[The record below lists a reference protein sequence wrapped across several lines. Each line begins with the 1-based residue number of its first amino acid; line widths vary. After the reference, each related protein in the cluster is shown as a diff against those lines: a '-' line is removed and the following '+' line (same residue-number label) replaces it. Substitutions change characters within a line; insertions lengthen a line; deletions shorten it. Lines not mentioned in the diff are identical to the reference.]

1 MSFQPPESS
10 GGFFFGLEHR
20 GRGGI
25 AIRPAP
31 AHRRAGVNVSWD
43 ILKILSDP
51 TRLRLLALLTR
62 EELSVAELQEIL
74 GMGQSRISS
83 QLALLRTVNLVTDR
97 REGKNAFYSFR
108 NHLPPKSLAL
118 IRAAIES
125 VGELPVMA
133 EDRENLD
140 RILQKRRRTQE
151 QYFNLIA
158 GRLGKN
164 YCPGRSWE
172 AIGHLALRLTPSID
186 IADLGAGE
194 GLVSQLLAHRARQ
207 VWCIDNSPRMVEV
220 GTALARK
227 NGLANLAYKLGDIED
242 VPLPE
247 RSVDLAI
254 LSQALHHAQHPQ
266 RAVDEAARILRPAGQ
281 LLVLDL
287 NEHTF
292 EKARELYADVW
303 LGFKESALHGF
314 LKKAGFTKVEVATVA
329 REAEE
334 PFFETLLASGMK
346 PAK

>member
-1 MSFQPPESS
+1 VA
-10 GGFFFGLEHR
+10 R
-20 GRGGI
+20 
-25 AIRPAP
+25 
-31 AHRRAGVNVSWD
+31 VDTSWD
-43 ILKILSDP
+43 SLKILSDP
-51 TRLRLLALLTR
+51 TRVRLLALTFR

-83 QLALLRTVNLVTDR
+83 QLALLRTVNFVTDR
-97 REGKNAFYSFR
+97 RDGKNAFYSFR
-108 NHLPPKSLAL
+108 GNLPPKTLAL
-118 IRAAIES
+118 IRAAIDA
-125 VGELPVMA
+125 VADLPVMA

-172 AIGHLALRLTPSID
+172 AIGHLALRLTPQID

-207 VWCIDNSPRMVEV
+207 VWCIDNSPRMVEF
-220 GTALARK
+220 GSSLARK
-227 NGLANLAYKLGDIED
+227 NGLANLTYKLGDIEN

-247 RSVDLAI
+247 KSVDLAI

-266 RAVDEAARILRPAGQ
+266 VAVDEAFRILRPGGQ
-281 LLVLDL
+281 ILVLDL

-292 EKARELYADVW
+292 AKARELYADVW
-303 LGFKESALHGF
+303 LGFTESALHGF
-314 LKKAGFTKVEVATVA
+314 LKKSGFSKVEVAGVA
-329 REAEE
+329 RETEE
-334 PFFETLLASGMK
+334 PCFETLLASGIK
-346 PAK
+346 LPR

>member
-1 MSFQPPESS
+1 
-10 GGFFFGLEHR
+10 
-20 GRGGI
+20 
-25 AIRPAP
+25 
-31 AHRRAGVNVSWD
+31 VNPSWD

-51 TRLRLLALLTR
+51 TRLRLLALLSR

-83 QLALLRTVNLVTDR
+83 QLALLRTVNLVSDR
-97 REGKNAFYSFR
+97 REGKNAFYSLR
-108 NHLPPKSLAL
+108 PNLTAKTLAL
-118 IRAAIES
+118 IKAAIES
-125 VGELPVMA
+125 VAELPVMD

-140 RILQKRRRTQE
+140 RSLQKRRRTQE

-172 AIGHLALRLTPSID
+172 SIGHLALRLTPAID

-220 GTALARK
+220 GTELAKK
-227 NGLANLAYKLGDIED
+227 NGLANLVYKLGDIEH

-247 RSVDLAI
+247 KSVDLAI

-266 RAVDEAARILRPAGQ
+266 LAVEEAFRILRPGGQ
-281 LLVLDL
+281 LLILDL

-292 EKARELYADVW
+292 EKARDLYADVW

-314 LKKAGFTKVEVATVA
+314 LKKAGFTKVEVTAVA
-329 REAEE
+329 REPNE
-334 PFFETLLASGMK
+334 PHFETLLASGLK
-346 PAK
+346 PLR

>member
-1 MSFQPPESS
+1 
-10 GGFFFGLEHR
+10 
-20 GRGGI
+20 
-25 AIRPAP
+25 
-31 AHRRAGVNVSWD
+31 VNASWD

-51 TRLRLLALLTR
+51 TRLRLLALVVR

-83 QLALLRTVNLVTDR
+83 QLALLRTVNLVSDR

-108 NHLPPKSLAL
+108 ASLPARTHAL
-118 IRAAIES
+118 IKAAIES
-125 VGELPVMA
+125 VSDLPVME

-172 AIGHLALRLTPSID
+172 AIGHLALRLTPPID

-220 GTALARK
+220 GTALAKK
-227 NGLANLAYKLGDIED
+227 NGLANLVYKLGDIEK
-242 VPLPE
+242 VPLPDK
-247 RSVDLAI
+247 SVDAAI

-266 RAVDEAARILRPAGQ
+266 VAVDEAFRILKPGGQ

-287 NEHTF
+287 NEHAF
-292 EKARELYADVW
+292 EKARELYAVIW
-303 LGFKESALHGF
+303 LGFKESALHAF
-314 LKKAGFTKVEVATVA
+314 LKKSGFGKVAVTMVA
-329 REAEE
+329 REMEE
-334 PFFETLLASGMK
+334 PFFETLLASGTK
-346 PAK
+346 ISI

>member
-1 MSFQPPESS
+1 
-10 GGFFFGLEHR
+10 
-20 GRGGI
+20 
-25 AIRPAP
+25 
-31 AHRRAGVNVSWD
+31 VNASWD
-43 ILKILSDP
+43 ILKTLSDP
-51 TRLRLLALLTR
+51 TRLRLLALLAR

-97 REGKNAFYSFR
+97 REGKNAFYSLR
-108 NHLPPKSLAL
+108 TSLPAKTQSL
-118 IRAAIES
+118 IKAAIES
-125 VGELPVMA
+125 VGELPVMGD
-133 EDRENLD
+133 DRENLD

-172 AIGHLALRLTPSID
+172 AIGHLALRLTPAID

-194 GLVSQLLAHRARQ
+194 GLISQLLAHRARQ

-220 GTALARK
+220 GTELAKK
-227 NGLANLAYKLGDIED
+227 NGLANLVYQLGDIEQ

-247 RSVDLAI
+247 KSVDLAI

-266 RAVDEAARILRPAGQ
+266 AAVNEAFRILRPGGQ
-281 LLVLDL
+281 VLVLDL

-303 LGFKESALHGF
+303 LGFTESALHGF
-314 LKKAGFTKVEVATVA
+314 LKKAGFVKAEVAAVA
-329 REAEE
+329 RETSE
-334 PFFETLLASGMK
+334 PHFETLLASGMK
-346 PAK
+346 PLR